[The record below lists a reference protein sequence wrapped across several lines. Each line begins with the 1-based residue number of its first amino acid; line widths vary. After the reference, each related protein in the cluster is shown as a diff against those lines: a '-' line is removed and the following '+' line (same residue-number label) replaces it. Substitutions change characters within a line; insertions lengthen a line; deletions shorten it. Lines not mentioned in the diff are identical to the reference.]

1 MLKTHLELNPFLFY
15 RVVRHSITKAQ
26 KQIVAGIVYY
36 VEVKM
41 VESTCM
47 NIEEN
52 DGKTIEECPA
62 NEKAV
67 PTTCEIKVWSRQW
80 MKDESQ
86 RLTVSMKCLRME
98 ANVGGRQHM
107 TEQEISEAKDLLA
120 GIDLQ
125 VEKFNKQGRAQRA
138 FR

>member
-1 MLKTHLELNPFLFY
+1 M
-15 RVVRHSITKAQ
+15 
-26 KQIVAGIVYY
+26 YY

-41 VESTCM
+41 VESTCK
-47 NIEEN
+47 NVEEN

-67 PTTCEIKVWSRQW
+67 PTTCIIKVWSRQW

-98 ANVGGRQHM
+98 NVQVGGRQDM

-120 GIDLQ
+120 GLDLQ
-125 VEKFNKQGRAQRA
+125 VEKFNKEGRAHRA